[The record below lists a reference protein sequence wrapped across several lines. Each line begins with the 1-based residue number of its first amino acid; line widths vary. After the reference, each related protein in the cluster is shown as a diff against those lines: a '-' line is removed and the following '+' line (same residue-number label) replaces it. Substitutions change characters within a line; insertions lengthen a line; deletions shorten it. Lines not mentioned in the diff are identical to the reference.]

1 MSKAVAK
8 KVPTPKP
15 IPIEI
20 ACSLCGED
28 WNLHPEDATALDCI
42 EILKA
47 KKAKHDCC
55 HHVHWTYTYPWYNTT
70 TWYDTNTTWYGTNPP
85 VQVTPTAPVW
95 YSPNIAG
102 TSKAVISNNTYDE
115 ATSKSI
121 AALVSS
127 ITA

>member
-8 KVPTPKP
+8 RVPTPKP
-15 IPIEI
+15 VVVEEV
-20 ACSLCGED
+20 CSLCNED
-28 WNLHPEDATALDCI
+28 WDLHPKDATAADCI

-55 HHVHWTYTYPWYNTT
+55 HHIHWTYTYPWYDSNTT
-70 TWYDTNTTWYGTNPP
+70 TITVNPQ

-102 TSKAVISNNTYDE
+102 TSNTLQ
-115 ATSKSI
+115 
-121 AALVSS
+121 LVS
-127 ITA
+127 